1 MDVSR
6 GKPLDY
12 DFESYPIQ
20 LKTNS
25 TTGSQKKLSFSML
38 TSDGQEIGGSDFAIQ
53 FGPSFVWYWKHCCNA
68 IFLQFDGTIPAEV
81 EKIWQFTKTATALQ
95 VKCNDVIVLDL
106 VFTERGS
113 GTSCV
118 DSTSGREATKL
129 QIQTGTGGDTA
140 TDQLKLIIRKLYRHC

>member
-20 LKTNS
+20 LKTSS
-25 TTGSQKKLSFSML
+25 TTGSLKKLSFSML
-38 TSDGQEIGGSDFAIQ
+38 TSDGQQIGSDFAIL
-53 FGPSFVWYWKHCCNA
+53 FRSSLVWYWKHCCNA

-95 VKCNDVIVLDL
+95 VKCNGVIVLDL

-129 QIQTGTGGDTA
+129 QIQTRDTA
-140 TDQLKLIIRKLYRHC
+140 TDQLQLIIRKLYRYC